1 MAGLSKSAPSRN
13 ALRVP
18 YDSRFASSDDDDDV
32 EYSAGLGAPSDIDPD
47 LQLAT
52 SYRRR
57 SSVVCGSLIT
67 RSALISISPLPPTYI
82 TSAEREQ
89 IIEDERSLLRDNHL
103 LPRKRSIHGLP
114 WQQRSHAATE
124 QDPLLPQSGS
134 DDDESGLLAA
144 TVDPSSKWKDSVEAG
159 IIHTTWQREAKV
171 LAKYSGPM
179 ILTFLLQ
186 YSLTVASVFSVGKLG
201 TNELAAVSLASM
213 TSNITGYTIYQGL
226 ATSLDTLCSQAY
238 GSGKKTLV
246 GVHMQRCF
254 WFLMLITV
262 PIVVVWQFSE
272 AILRPIVPEPELC
285 RLAGSYL
292 KVLAIGAPG
301 YAAWEVGKR
310 FVQAQGIFTAAT
322 WILLICA
329 PVNALLNYILVWHP
343 VIGFGFLG
351 APTAV
356 VITNWLM
363 PLLLFLYVAFVRG
376 SECWGG
382 FSKKAWQNW
391 SPMIKLALP
400 GLVMILSEFVAFEL
414 LTLAASYLSTE
425 HLAAQSVLAT
435 CTSVTFQ
442 IPFAL
447 SIATSTRVA
456 NFLGATLGD
465 AAKTSSTVALC
476 GSLLLGIC
484 NVTLLTTARHDIGK
498 LFSNDAEVIR
508 LVAKTLPICALFQL
522 WDSVAAAAGG
532 ILRGQGRQRIG
543 AWVNLAAYYILALPF
558 SFAAAFKFGWGLLG
572 LWSGVSIALL
582 LVAII
587 ETIIVLRTKWH
598 VMVSDARER
607 LREGN

>member
-1 MAGLSKSAPSRN
+1 MSNLSKSVPTRN
-13 ALRVP
+13 PVP
-18 YDSRFASSDDDDDV
+18 FPNSPFADTDDEDI
-32 EYSAGLGAPSDIDPD
+32 EETAGLTIPVDPNH
-47 LQLAT
+47 QLGG
-52 SYRRR
+52 SVRRA
-57 SSVVCGSLIT
+57 SIVCGSLIT
-67 RSALISISPLPPTYI
+67 RSAFISSSPLPPSFI
-82 TSAEREQ
+82 TSTEREQ
-89 IIEDERSLLRDNHL
+89 ILEDERSLLRDNHI

-114 WQQRSHAATE
+114 WQQRPHDATE
-124 QDPLLPQSGS
+124 TDPLLPHAGSSGEES
-134 DDDESGLLAA
+134 DILAA
-144 TVDPSSKWKDSVEAG
+144 NADPTAKWKDSVEAG
-159 IIHTTWQREAKV
+159 KITTTWQRETKV
-171 LAKYSGPM
+171 LARYSGPL
-179 ILTFLLQ
+179 IVTFLLQ

-238 GSGKKTLV
+238 GSGKKKLV
-246 GVHMQRCF
+246 GLHMQRCF
-254 WFLMLITV
+254 WFLMLITI
-262 PIVVVWQFSE
+262 PIAIVWQFSE
-272 AILRPIVPEPELC
+272 AILRPIVPDPELC
-285 RLAGSYL
+285 RLAGGYL
-292 KVLAIGAPG
+292 RVLALGAPG

-310 FVQAQGIFTAAT
+310 FVQAQGIFMAAT
-322 WILLICA
+322 YILLICA
-329 PVNALLNYILVWHP
+329 PVNALLNYLLVWHP

-363 PLLLFLYVAFVRG
+363 PLLLFLYVVFIRG

-382 FSKKAWQNW
+382 FSKKAISLKSWG
-391 SPMIKLALP
+391 PMVKLALP
-400 GLVMILSEFVAFEL
+400 GLIMILSEFVAFEL
-414 LTLAASYLSTE
+414 LTLAASYLSTR

-465 AAKTSSTVALC
+465 AAKTCSQVALW
-476 GSLLLGIC
+476 GSTLLGIA
-484 NVTLLTTARHDIGK
+484 NVTLLTATRHDIGK
-498 LFSNDAEVIR
+498 LFSDDPVVIK
-508 LVAKTLPICALFQL
+508 LVADTLPICALFQL

-558 SFAAAFKFGWGLLG
+558 SFFAAFKLGWGLLG

-587 ETIIVLRTKWH
+587 ETAIIARTKWH
-598 VMVSDARER
+598 AMVSEARER
-607 LREGN
+607 LQEEH

>member
-1 MAGLSKSAPSRN
+1 MSALSKSAPTANYTFPNNSPFNDTDDEDIENDARL
-13 ALRVP
+13 AVP
-18 YDSRFASSDDDDDV
+18 F
-32 EYSAGLGAPSDIDPD
+32 DPD
-47 LQLAT
+47 LQLGN

-57 SSVVCGSLIT
+57 ASVVCGSMST
-67 RSALISISPLPPTYI
+67 RSALISSSPLPPAYI
-82 TSAEREQ
+82 TSSEREQ
-89 IIEDERSLLRDNHL
+89 MIEDERSLLRDNHI

-114 WQQRSHAATE
+114 WQQRHGAATE
-124 QDPLLPQSGS
+124 EDPLLPQAGS
-134 DDDESGLLAA
+134 SSEDSETLAA
-144 TVDPSSKWKDSVEAG
+144 NADPTSKWKDSVEAG
-159 IIHTTWQREAKV
+159 KITTTWQRETKV
-171 LAKYSGPM
+171 LARYSGPL
-179 ILTFLLQ
+179 IVTFLLQ

-238 GSGKKTLV
+238 GSGKKKLV
-246 GVHMQRCF
+246 GLHMQRCF
-254 WFLMLITV
+254 WFLMLITI
-262 PIVVVWQFSE
+262 PIVLVWESSE
-272 AILRPIVPEPELC
+272 YILRPIVPEPELC
-285 RLAGSYL
+285 RLAGGYL
-292 KVLAIGAPG
+292 RVLAIGAPG

-310 FVQAQGIFTAAT
+310 FVQAQGIFSASTY
-322 WILLICA
+322 ILLICA
-329 PVNALLNYILVWHP
+329 PINALLNYLLVWHP

-363 PLLLFLYVAFVRG
+363 PLMLFLYVALFRG

-382 FSKKAWQNW
+382 FSKKAWKNW

-414 LTLAASYLSTE
+414 LTLAASYLSTK

-465 AAKTSSTVALC
+465 AAKTSSTVALW
-476 GSLLLGIC
+476 GSTILGIA
-484 NVTLLTTARHDIGK
+484 NVTLLTSTRHDIGK
-498 LFSNDAEVIR
+498 LFSNDADVIK
-508 LVAKTLPICALFQL
+508 LVADSIPICALFQL
-522 WDSVAAAAGG
+522 WDSLAATAGG

-543 AWVNLAAYYILALPF
+543 AWINLAAYYILALPF
-558 SFAAAFKFGWGLLG
+558 SFYTAFKLGWGLFG
-572 LWSGVSIALL
+572 LWSGVSISLL

-587 ETIIVLRTKWH
+587 ETIIVMRTKWH
-598 VMVSDARER
+598 AMVSEARER
-607 LREGN
+607 LREGE

>member
-1 MAGLSKSAPSRN
+1 MSALSKSAPTRN
-13 ALRVP
+13 PVLIP
-18 YDSRFASSDDDDDV
+18 NSPFADTDDEDI
-32 EYSAGLGAPSDIDPD
+32 EETAGLMIPIDPNH
-47 LQLAT
+47 QLGGSA
-52 SYRRR
+52 RRA
-57 SSVVCGSLIT
+57 SIVCGSLIT
-67 RSALISISPLPPTYI
+67 RSALISASPLPPSFI
-82 TSAEREQ
+82 TSIEREQ
-89 IIEDERSLLRDNHL
+89 ILEDERSLLRDNHI

-114 WQQRSHAATE
+114 WQQRPHDATE
-124 QDPLLPQSGS
+124 SDPLLPHAGS
-134 DDDESGLLAA
+134 SSEDSEILAA
-144 TVDPSSKWKDSVEAG
+144 NADPTTKWKDSVEAG
-159 IIHTTWQREAKV
+159 KITTTWQRETKV
-171 LAKYSGPM
+171 LARYSGPL
-179 ILTFLLQ
+179 IVTFLLQ

-238 GSGKKTLV
+238 GSGKKKLV
-246 GVHMQRCF
+246 GLHMQRCF
-254 WFLMLITV
+254 WFLLLITV
-262 PIVVVWQFSE
+262 PIAIVWQFSE
-272 AILRPIVPEPELC
+272 QILRPIVPDPELC
-285 RLAGSYL
+285 RLAGGYL
-292 KVLAIGAPG
+292 RVLAFGAPG

-310 FVQAQGIFTAAT
+310 FVQAQGIFMASTY
-322 WILLICA
+322 ILLICA
-329 PVNALLNYILVWHP
+329 PVNALLNYLLVWHP

-363 PLLLFLYVAFVRG
+363 PLLLFLYVTFIRG

-382 FSKKAWQNW
+382 LSKKAISFKSWG
-391 SPMIKLALP
+391 PMIKLALP
-400 GLVMILSEFVAFEL
+400 GLIMILSEFVAFEL
-414 LTLAASYLSTE
+414 LTLAASYLSTK

-465 AAKTSSTVALC
+465 AAKTSSQVALW
-476 GSLLLGIC
+476 GSTLLGIA
-484 NVTLLTTARHDIGK
+484 NVTLLTTTRHDIGK
-498 LFSNDAEVIR
+498 MFSNDPDVIK
-508 LVAKTLPICALFQL
+508 LVADTLPICALFQL

-558 SFAAAFKFGWGLLG
+558 SFFAAFTLGWGLLG

-587 ETIIVLRTKWH
+587 ETIIIMRTKWH
-598 VMVSDARER
+598 AMVSDARER
-607 LREGN
+607 LREEH

>member
-1 MAGLSKSAPSRN
+1 MSALSKSAPTRN
-13 ALRVP
+13 PVLLP
-18 YDSRFASSDDDDDV
+18 NSPFADTDDEDI
-32 EYSAGLGAPSDIDPD
+32 EETAGLAIPVDPNH
-47 LQLAT
+47 QLGG
-52 SYRRR
+52 SVRRA
-57 SSVVCGSLIT
+57 SIVCGSLIT
-67 RSALISISPLPPTYI
+67 RSALISSSPLPPNFI
-82 TSAEREQ
+82 TSTEREQ
-89 IIEDERSLLRDNHL
+89 ILEDERSLLRDNHI

-114 WQQRSHAATE
+114 WQQRPHDATE
-124 QDPLLPQSGS
+124 SDPLLPHAGS
-134 DDDESGLLAA
+134 SSEDLDALAA
-144 TVDPSSKWKDSVEAG
+144 NADPTSKWKDSVEAG
-159 IIHTTWQREAKV
+159 KITTTWQRETKV
-171 LAKYSGPM
+171 LARYSGPL
-179 ILTFLLQ
+179 IVTFLLQ

-238 GSGKKTLV
+238 GSGKKKLV
-246 GVHMQRCF
+246 GLHMQRCF

-262 PIVVVWQFSE
+262 PIGIVWQFSE
-272 AILRPIVPEPELC
+272 QILRPIVPDPELC
-285 RLAGSYL
+285 RLAGGYL
-292 KVLAIGAPG
+292 RVLAFGAPG

-310 FVQAQGIFTAAT
+310 FVQAQGIFMAAT
-322 WILLICA
+322 YILLICA
-329 PVNALLNYILVWHP
+329 PINALLNYLLVWHP

-363 PLLLFLYVAFVRG
+363 PLLLFLYVVFVRG

-382 FSKKAWQNW
+382 FSRKAIALRSWG
-391 SPMIKLALP
+391 PMVKLALP
-400 GLVMILSEFVAFEL
+400 GLIMILSEFVAFEL
-414 LTLAASYLSTE
+414 LTLAASYLSTK

-465 AAKTSSTVALC
+465 AAKTCSQVALW
-476 GSLLLGIC
+476 GSTLLGIA
-484 NVTLLTTARHDIGK
+484 NVTILTATRHDIGK
-498 LFSNDAEVIR
+498 LFSDDPVVIK
-508 LVAKTLPICALFQL
+508 LVADTLPICALFQL

-532 ILRGQGRQRIG
+532 ILRGQGRQKIG
-543 AWVNLAAYYILALPF
+543 AWVNLAAYYVLALPF
-558 SFAAAFKFGWGLLG
+558 SFFAAFKLGWGLLG

-587 ETIIVLRTKWH
+587 ETVIIMRTKWH
-598 VMVSDARER
+598 AMVSEARER
-607 LREGN
+607 LQEDH

>member
-13 ALRVP
+13 TLQVP
-18 YDSRFASSDDDDDV
+18 YNLPGSDDDDV
-32 EYSAGLGAPSDIDPD
+32 ENFAGLAPSTDIDPD
-47 LQLAT
+47 LQLAN

-67 RSALISISPLPPTYI
+67 RSALISTLPLPPTYL
-82 TSAEREQ
+82 TSSEREQ
-89 IIEDERSLLRDNHL
+89 VIEDERSLLRDNHI

-124 QDPLLPQSGS
+124 NDPLLAQEGPAP
-134 DDDESGLLAA
+134 DVLATTA
-144 TVDPSSKWKDSVEAG
+144 DPSSKWKDSVEAG
-159 IIHTTWQREAKV
+159 IISTTWQREAKV

-179 ILTFLLQ
+179 ILTFILQ

-238 GSGKKTLV
+238 GSGRKTLV
-246 GVHMQRCF
+246 GLQMQRCF
-254 WFLMLITV
+254 WFLLVITL
-262 PIVVVWQFSE
+262 PIVVVWESSE
-272 AILRPIVPEPELC
+272 AILLLIVPDPELC

-292 KVLAIGAPG
+292 RVLAIGAPG

-310 FVQAQGIFTAAT
+310 FVQAQGIFTAST

-329 PVNALLNYILVWHP
+329 PTNALLNYLLVWHP

-363 PLLLFLYVAFVRG
+363 PLMLFLYVAFVRG

-382 FSKKAWQNW
+382 FSKKALQNW
-391 SPMIKLALP
+391 TPMIKLALP
-400 GLVMILSEFVAFEL
+400 GLVMILSEFLAFEL
-414 LTLAASYLSTE
+414 LTLAASYLSTK

-465 AAKTSSTVALC
+465 AAKISSTVAMW
-476 GSLLLGIC
+476 GSLLLGIV
-484 NVTLLTTARHDIGK
+484 NVTLLTAARHDIGK
-498 LFSNDAEVIR
+498 IFSNDSDVID

-522 WDSVAAAAGG
+522 WDSLAATAGG

-543 AWVNLAAYYILALPF
+543 AWINLAAYYILALPF
-558 SFAAAFKFGWGLLG
+558 SFFAAFKLGWGLYG
-572 LWSGVSIALL
+572 LWSGVSISLL

-587 ETIIVLRTKWH
+587 ETIIVSRTKWH
-598 VMVSDARER
+598 TMVSEARER
-607 LREGN
+607 LRDGD

>member
-1 MAGLSKSAPSRN
+1 MSALSKSAPTGNSIPIPN
-13 ALRVP
+13 SGSP
-18 YDSRFASSDDDDDV
+18 FADTDSDDI
-32 EYSAGLGAPSDIDPD
+32 ENNAGLSIPAESDF
-47 LQLAT
+47 QFGE

-57 SSVVCGSLIT
+57 ASVVCGSMMT
-67 RSALISISPLPPTYI
+67 RSALIATSPIPPSYLTA
-82 TSAEREQ
+82 SEREQ
-89 IIEDERSLLRDNHL
+89 IIEDEASLLRDNHI

-114 WQQRSHAATE
+114 WQQRRRSEVTE
-124 QDPLLPQSGS
+124 EDPLLPSAGS
-134 DDDESGLLAA
+134 SSEDADTLAA
-144 TVDPSSKWKDSVEAG
+144 TLDPSAKWKDSVEHG
-159 IIHTTWQREAKV
+159 KISTTWQRETKV
-171 LAKYSGPM
+171 LGRYSGPL

-238 GSGKKTLV
+238 GSGKKKLV
-246 GVHMQRCF
+246 GLQMQRCF
-254 WFLMLITV
+254 WFLMIITV
-262 PIVVVWQFSE
+262 PIVLVWESSE
-272 AILRPIVPEPELC
+272 YILRPIVPEPELC

-292 KVLAIGAPG
+292 RVLAIGTPG

-322 WILLICA
+322 YILIICA
-329 PVNALLNYILVWHP
+329 PINALLNYLLVWHP

-363 PLLLFLYVAFVRG
+363 PLLLFLYVVFIRG

-382 FSKKAWQNW
+382 FSSKAWKNW
-391 SPMIKLALP
+391 SPMITLALP

-465 AAKTSSTVALC
+465 AARISSNVALW
-476 GSLLLGIC
+476 GSTILGVA
-484 NVTLLTTARHDIGK
+484 NLTLLTTTRHDIGK
-498 LFSNDAEVIR
+498 MFSNDETVIK
-508 LVAKTLPICALFQL
+508 LVAETIPICALFQL
-522 WDSVAAAAGG
+522 WDSVAATAGG
-532 ILRGQGRQRIG
+532 VLRGQGRQRIG
-543 AWVNLAAYYILALPF
+543 AWINLAAYYLFALPF
-558 SFAAAFKFGWGLLG
+558 SFFTAFKLGWGLIG

-582 LVAII
+582 LVGVI
-587 ETIIVLRTKWH
+587 EVWIVLKTKWH
-598 VMVSDARER
+598 AMVSEARER
-607 LREGN
+607 LREGE